1 MARDELDS
9 TEDKV
14 NHPKHY
20 TVNWKGNKAIE
31 TYSYIR
37 SWEMGYPESNIIKYV
52 TRHPYKGKSL
62 QDLKKARW
70 YLDRLIEEIEE
81 GQNGN

>member
-1 MARDELDS
+1 MSDD
-9 TEDKV
+9 V

-20 TVNWKGNKAIE
+20 TINRKGNKAIE
-31 TYSYIR
+31 TYDYIK
-37 SWEMGYPESNIIKYV
+37 SWEMGYAESNVVKYV

-70 YLDRLIEEIEE
+70 YLDRLIEEAEDK
-81 GQNGN
+81 